1 MIQRQNAPQDSPIP
15 SHPGSVRSAAISQRL
30 PETSDGRPG
39 EESAAK
45 KHSAGLDEI
54 FDQVAAGLYTLASM
68 LIGEGEESVKLV
80 EKAVET
86 AEISSCDNAAD
97 ARKNSRR
104 ALCSA
109 ALRIL
114 ESRSPGCLTP
124 PKGLEHPQTC
134 IEDEELDAAGV
145 SGEELSRM
153 LGGPD
158 RDRVRTWLGRLPT
171 EQRVIFA
178 MRAVAG
184 LTSPE
189 TASLLA
195 SGARAREWSAD
206 AVREI
211 FRQALC
217 SLASQL
223 LHATTAA

>member
-1 MIQRQNAPQDSPIP
+1 MVQRQNAPQESPVP
-15 SHPGSVRSAAISQRL
+15 SQA
-30 PETSDGRPG
+30 
-39 EESAAK
+39 
-45 KHSAGLDEI
+45 SAGLDEM
-54 FDQVAAGLYTLASM
+54 FDRIAAGLYTLASM

-80 EKAVET
+80 ERSVET
-86 AEISSCDNAAD
+86 AEVSSCDNAAD

-104 ALCSA
+104 ALCRA

-114 ESRSPGCLTP
+114 ESRNPGCLAP
-124 PKGLEHPQTC
+124 PEGLEHAHTC
-134 IEDEELDAAGV
+134 IADDDLDAAGA
-145 SGEELSRM
+145 SGEELFRM

-158 RDRVRTWLGRLPT
+158 RDRVRTWLGCLPT

-184 LTSPE
+184 FTSPE
-189 TASLLA
+189 TASILA
-195 SGARAREWSAD
+195 SNGGARAEEWNAD

-223 LHATTAA
+223 LHATTAR